1 MLSMKFFKYLIPIII
16 IAIVCLFVCMC
27 NYIYDDK
34 DACLDSGYC
43 KEGLSLNT
51 ANGQIIINEENCKQE
66 NGTWID
72 KKRVCQLK

>member
-1 MLSMKFFKYLIPIII
+1 
-16 IAIVCLFVCMC
+16 MC

-51 ANGQIIINEENCKQE
+51 ANGRIIINEENCKQE

-72 KKRVCQLK
+72 KKRVCQFK